1 MANLLKP
8 TVDHM
13 VFRQHYTPE
22 SGRFRR
28 DCPVLVDETPREN
41 VAFPVSESFAA
52 LVPALAVMAL
62 IFAIGYLAVTL
73 IELAGHEF
81 RHAFKPVSGMNE
93 FLNADALGRTL
104 RAQTM
109 SFARASL
116 RLPG

>member
-13 VFRQHYTPE
+13 VFRQDHMPA

-28 DCPVLVDETPREN
+28 DHPVLVDEMPRG
-41 VAFPVSESFAA
+41 AALHFIPASFAA
-52 LVPALAVMAL
+52 LVPVLAVMAL
-62 IFAIGYLAVTL
+62 IVAIGYVAVTL
-73 IELAGHEF
+73 IELAGLEF
-81 RHAFKPVSGMNE
+81 RHALKPVSGMNE

-104 RAQTM
+104 RAQTL

>member
-13 VFRQHYTPE
+13 VFRQHHAAG
-22 SGRFRR
+22 SGRFHR
-28 DCPVLVDETPREN
+28 DHSVLVDDMRRGAAPHFIP
-41 VAFPVSESFAA
+41 ADFAA
-52 LVPALAVMAL
+52 LVPVLAVMVL
-62 IFAIGYLAVTL
+62 MFAIGYFAVTL
-73 IELAGHEF
+73 IELAGLEF
-81 RHAFKPVSGMNE
+81 RHALKPVSGMNE

-104 RAQTM
+104 RAQTL